1 MKSKLSAVLLSAIL
15 LTSLPAN
22 AQKRME
28 SRFEPSVASWRFAE
42 RRVRRMTLDEKI
54 GQMVHIGI
62 NARYANQDSDF
73 FQEVLRDVRDNK
85 VGGIIL
91 FGAPIYESVH
101 FVNRMQQN
109 ARTPLLISIDAETGV
124 GMRFMDAANF
134 PWAMAV
140 AATGDPGYAIKIGEV
155 TGREA

>member
-85 VGGIIL
+85 VGG
-91 FGAPIYESVH
+91 
-101 FVNRMQQN
+101 
-109 ARTPLLISIDAETGV
+109 
-124 GMRFMDAANF
+124 
-134 PWAMAV
+134 
-140 AATGDPGYAIKIGEV
+140 KIGRAHV
-155 TGREA
+155 